1 MIPTRRQQGSRA
13 EAQAVAFIER
23 HGLSVHQ
30 CNWHCRYGEI
40 DIIAKDGNSWVF
52 VEVRMR
58 RDTHSAIASIGP
70 RKRQRLL
77 YTALA
82 FLQTQ
87 ADYSSHTNW
96 RYDVVV
102 VTPRGITHIPH
113 ALEMS

>member
-1 MIPTRRQQGSRA
+1 MQTRRQQGSHA
-13 EAQAVAFIER
+13 ETQAAAFIER
-23 HGLSVHQ
+23 HGLSVYR
-30 CNWHCRYGEI
+30 CNWQCRYGEI

-58 RDTHSAIASIGP
+58 RDAPSAVTSIGP

-77 YTALA
+77 NTAQA

-87 ADYSSHTNW
+87 PDFSSHSMW
-96 RYDVVV
+96 RYDVVI

-113 ALEMS
+113 AFEMA